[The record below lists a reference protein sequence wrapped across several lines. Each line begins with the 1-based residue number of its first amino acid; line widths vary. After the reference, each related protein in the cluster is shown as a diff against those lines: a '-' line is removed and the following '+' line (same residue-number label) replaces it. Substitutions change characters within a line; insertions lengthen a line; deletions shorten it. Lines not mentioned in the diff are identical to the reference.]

1 MELLEI
7 LKKIAVP
14 RPDQSEALDQVAAFL
29 KELLTSW
36 GAPFT
41 VQEFTLRPYSLFLLG
56 LTTLILG
63 VLFFFCIYKKKPI
76 LALITVL
83 AIPALLI
90 IEVEFNINIVS
101 SLITK
106 PSENIVISFKAPDA
120 VREII
125 FAGHYDSK
133 TDFYDHVQRVI
144 IMKLLPLFLLLG
156 IALSIW
162 TFFVRRYDSLKKR
175 SIIIITL
182 ILAACFT
189 VYSFF
194 GFLRLGGFVFMSKE
208 SESCGVIDNG
218 TAVVTLLALARDINQ
233 GKVNIGKSNITL
245 LISSGEEV
253 GMQGARFYAQ
263 QRFAEK
269 KPELPTMLVNLELV
283 AQNGNM
289 IYWKRVTKLFKTFN
303 ADPDLI
309 AKLDTVW
316 KEISGKPMDSIDRL
330 SDDSYEFGLVGI
342 PFITVGHAGKPG
354 LGMGGFHCN
363 TDNFDRFN
371 PGNLKLMI
379 RTLERFIESYR

>member
-1 MELLEI
+1 MELIEI

-14 RPDQSEALDQVAAFL
+14 RPDHSEALDQVAAFL

-36 GAPFT
+36 NVPFT
-41 VQEFTLRPYSLFLLG
+41 VQEFTLRPYNFFLLG
-56 LTTLILG
+56 LATIILG
-63 VLFFFCIYKKKPI
+63 LLFFFCIYKKKPI

-83 AIPALLI
+83 VIPVLLI
-90 IEVEFNINIVS
+90 LEVELNTHIVS

-106 PSENIVISFKAPDA
+106 PGENIIISFKAPDA

-133 TDFYDHVQRVI
+133 TDFYDHVQREI
-144 IMKLLPLFLLLG
+144 ITKLLPLFLLLG
-156 IALSIW
+156 IGLSIW
-162 TFFVRRYDSLKKR
+162 IFFVRRYDSLKKR
-175 SIIIITL
+175 SITIITL
-182 ILAACFT
+182 ILAAGFT
-189 VYSFF
+189 LYTFF
-194 GFLRLGGFVFMSKE
+194 AFLRLGGFVFMSKE

-218 TAVVTLLALARDINQ
+218 TAVVTLLAMAKDINQ

-245 LISSGEEV
+245 LISGGEEV
-253 GMQGARFYAQ
+253 GLQGARFYAQ

-289 IYWKRVTKLFKTFN
+289 TYWKKVVKLFSSYK

-309 AKLDTVW
+309 ARLDTVW
-316 KEISGKPMDSIDRL
+316 KEISGKPMDSIERL
-330 SDDSYEFGLVGI
+330 SDDSYEFGVVGI
-342 PFITVGHAGKPG
+342 PFITVGHTGKPG

-371 PGNLKLMI
+371 PENLKLMI
-379 RTLERFIESYR
+379 RTLERFIESY

>member
-14 RPDQSEALDQVAAFL
+14 RPDHSETLDQVAAFL

-36 GAPFT
+36 NIPFT
-41 VQEFTLRPYSLFLLG
+41 VQGFTLRPYNFLLLG
-56 LTTLILG
+56 LSIFILG
-63 VLFFFCIYKKKPI
+63 LLFFLFIYKKKPI

-83 AIPALLI
+83 VLPLI
-90 IEVEFNINIVS
+90 LIAETELNITLVS
-101 SLITK
+101 GLITK
-106 PSENIVISFKAPDA
+106 PGENIVIGFQAPDA

-133 TDFYDHVQRVI
+133 TDFYDHVQREI
-144 IMKLLPLFLLLG
+144 ITKLLPLFLLLG
-156 IALSIW
+156 IGLSIW
-162 TFFVRRYDSLKKR
+162 VFFVRRYDSLKKK
-175 SIIIITL
+175 SFTIATL
-182 ILAACFT
+182 ILAAVFT
-189 VYSFF
+189 IYSFF
-194 GFLRLGGFVFMSKE
+194 GFLRLGGFVFMNEEDE
-208 SESCGVIDNG
+208 SPGVIDNG

-253 GMQGARFYAQ
+253 GLQGARFYAQ

-289 IYWKRVTKLFKTFN
+289 VYWEKVVKLFSSYK

-309 AKLDTVW
+309 SRINTVW
-316 KEISGKPMDSIDRL
+316 KEISGNPMDSIDRL
-330 SDDSYEFGLVGI
+330 SDDSYEFGVVGI
-342 PFITVGHAGKPG
+342 PFITVGHSGKPG
-354 LGMGGFHCN
+354 LGMGGFHRQ
-363 TDNFDRFN
+363 TDNFERLN
-371 PGNLKLMI
+371 PKNLKLMI